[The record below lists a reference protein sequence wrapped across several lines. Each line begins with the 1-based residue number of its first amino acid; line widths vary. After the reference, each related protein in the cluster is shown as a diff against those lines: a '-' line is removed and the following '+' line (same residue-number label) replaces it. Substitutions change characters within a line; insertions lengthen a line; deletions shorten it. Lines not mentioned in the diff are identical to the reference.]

1 MPNSQPSRKNTN
13 THTDTPT
20 SSNVIFKLLKTK
32 GKYKVFKAIRIKR
45 NSTHRGRKRTV
56 TTDFLSETSKSE
68 DNDRHL

>member
-13 THTDTPT
+13 MHTDTLT

-32 GKYKVFKAIRIKR
+32 GKCEIFKATRIKR
-45 NSTHRGRKRTV
+45 NITHRGRKRTV
-56 TTDFLSETSKSE
+56 TTDFLSETSISE